1 MRTKNIFKTLALAML
16 MPTMLLTT
24 ACSSE
29 DFASDDKTATTETV
43 ATNQGYALP
52 VTVDVTRQADDATR
66 ATYNESTKKLAFSA
80 GDKLFVYGSAPQ
92 GIFRFAGMLNYVPST
107 GKFSGTIYTENEY
120 DDTAIRLFNSAK
132 STSVILLPAGYE
144 SYGYLRID
152 NNDDAYAY
160 NDCFETNTNYTLA
173 TSKATA
179 VEQFSYEHVGGMGVY
194 NNGFA
199 LRPLNAILNFTV
211 TGLDAST
218 SVDVSLTG
226 GDYNITGTVTTDA
239 SGNAT
244 FAAGVSGGT
253 NLNEFSLTVGG
264 NPITLVSS
272 EKTLDAG
279 KIYNINRAAP
289 VVTNLSTINAN
300 YTASNGETLT
310 GTLGA
315 NVKISI
321 ADGATVTLDG
331 VTINGTHSTSYK
343 WAGITCLGDAT
354 IILKD
359 ESVNSVVGFCYTYPG
374 IYIPHGKTL
383 TIQGE
388 TLGTGV
394 LNATGAG
401 YSAGIGAASESVD
414 IYRSCGNIV
423 IAGGVINATAGGERA
438 AGIGCGGTTNPSTTN
453 PSTCGTINI
462 TGGTITA
469 TGGKW
474 APGIGSGF
482 YATCGDIT
490 IANTVTSVTA
500 TKGDK
505 STYLA
510 TTFDCIGRGREGA
523 CGTVKFGNQTMYDGS
538 SWTTTPTSGNTY
550 GGLSLTISQTV
561 YEADTW
567 TLTPVLP

>member
-1 MRTKNIFKTLALAML
+1 MRTNTFIKALAFA
-16 MPTMLLTT
+16 MLLAT
-24 ACSSE
+24 ACNKNE
-29 DFASDDKTATTETV
+29 IANEENTEKK
-43 ATNQGYALP
+43 GFSFP
-52 VTVDVTRQADDATR
+52 VTVNVTHEGDDATK
-66 ATYNESTKKLAFSA
+66 ATYNESTKKLEFSA
-80 GDKLFVYGSAPQ
+80 GDKLFVKGNDYSA
-92 GIFRFAGMLNYVPST
+92 GGAGFFAGTLTWQSGGT
-107 GKFSGTIYTENEY
+107 FSGTILTENTY
-120 DDTAIRLFNSAK
+120 SGTIDALFTAGSALA
-132 STSVILLPAGYE
+132 TLLPAN
-144 SYGYLRID
+144 YGNYPYLSF
-152 NNDDAYAY
+152 DDEGTYSASV
-160 NDCFETNTNYTLA
+160 NYDATKTFA

-179 VEQFSYEHVGGMGVY
+179 VEQFSFEVGGYTSGT
-194 NNGFA
+194 GFA
-199 LRPLNAILNFTV
+199 LHPANAILNFTI
-211 TGLDAST
+211 TGLAANT
-218 SVDVSLTG
+218 GVDVALSDGVSFTISG
-226 GDYNITGTVTTDA
+226 SVTTDA

>member
-1 MRTKNIFKTLALAML
+1 MLVLLAAVATGAMAQNYKVSVKEG
-16 MPTMLLTT
+16 T
-24 ACSSE
+24 E
-29 DFASDDKTATTETV
+29 DATNWTITPAEATTTGVAAGTTV
-43 ATNQGYALP
+43 T
-52 VTVDVTRQADDATR
+52 
-66 ATYNESTKKLAFSA
+66 ATYNGTKK
-80 GDKLFVYGSAPQ
+80 V
-92 GIFRFAGMLNYVPST
+92 
-107 GKFSGTIYTENEY
+107 
-120 DDTAIRLFNSAK
+120 K
-132 STSVILLPAGYE
+132 SVKAVKKAASV
-144 SYGYLRID
+144 
-152 NNDDAYAY
+152 
-160 NDCFETNTNYTLA
+160 A
-173 TSKATA
+173 T
-179 VEQFSYEHVGGMGVY
+179 
-194 NNGFA
+194 
-199 LRPLNAILNFTV
+199 
-211 TGLDAST
+211 D
-218 SVDVSLTG
+218 
-226 GDYNITGTVTTDA
+226 
-239 SGNAT
+239 
-244 FAAGVSGGT
+244 
-253 NLNEFSLTVGG
+253 
-264 NPITLVSS
+264 
-272 EKTLDAG
+272 
-279 KIYNINRAAP
+279 
-289 VVTNLSTINAN
+289 LSTINSN
-300 YTASNGETLT
+300 YTASDGETLT
-310 GTLGA
+310 GTLA
-315 NVKISI
+315 SDVKISI

-331 VTINGTHSTSYK
+331 VTINGTHNYSYT

-359 ESVNSVVGFCYTYPG
+359 ESVNSVVGFCYGYPG

-401 YSAGIGAASESVD
+401 YSAGIGAARESVD

-438 AGIGCGGTTNPSTTN
+438 AGIGCGGTTNPGTAN
-453 PSTCGTINI
+453 PSTCGTITI

-469 TGGKW
+469 TGSKW

-505 STYLA
+505 SGYLA

>member
-1 MRTKNIFKTLALAML
+1 M
-16 MPTMLLTT
+16 
-24 ACSSE
+24 
-29 DFASDDKTATTETV
+29 
-43 ATNQGYALP
+43 YARNP
-52 VTVDVTRQADDATR
+52 
-66 ATYNESTKKLAFSA
+66 ESILNFGE
-80 GDKLFVYGSAPQ
+80 GDKLFVKGNDYSEG
-92 GIFRFAGMLNYVPST
+92 GTGFFAGTLTWKSGGT
-107 GKFSGTIYTENEY
+107 FSGTILTEKEYTG
-120 DDTAIRLFNSAK
+120 AIDALFAKGSALA
-132 STSVILLPAGYE
+132 TLLPAD
-144 SYGYLRID
+144 YGDYPYLLFENEGTYSASI
-152 NNDDAYAY
+152 NYDATKT
-160 NDCFETNTNYTLA
+160 FA

-179 VEQFSYEHVGGMGVY
+179 VEQFSFEVGGYTSGT
-194 NNGFA
+194 GFA
-199 LRPLNAILNFTV
+199 LHPANAILNFTI
-211 TGLDAST
+211 TGLAANT
-218 SVDVSLTG
+218 GVDVALSDGVSFTISG
-226 GDYNITGTVTTDA
+226 SVTTDD
-239 SGNAT
+239 SGTAT
-244 FAAGVSGGT
+244 FAIGVNVGT
-253 NLNEFSLTVGG
+253 DLKDWTLTVAG
-264 NPITLVSS
+264 NAITLVSS
-272 EKTLDAG
+272 SKVLATG

-300 YTASNGETLT
+300 YTASDGETLT
-310 GTLGA
+310 GTLA
-315 NVKISI
+315 SNVKISI

-438 AGIGCGGTTNPSTTN
+438 AGIGCGGTINPGTAN

-490 IANTVTSVTA
+490 IANTVTSVIA
-500 TKGDK
+500 TKGAENY
-505 STYLA
+505 SS
-510 TTFDCIGRGREGA
+510 TFDCIGKGREGS
-523 CGTVKFGNQTMYDGS
+523 CGTVKFGNQTMYNGS
-538 SWTTTPTSGNTY
+538 SWTTTPTSGSTY
-550 GGLSLTISQTV
+550 GGLNLTISQTT
-561 YEADTW
+561 YANDTW

>member
-1 MRTKNIFKTLALAML
+1 
-16 MPTMLLTT
+16 MLLAT
-24 ACSSE
+24 ACNKNE
-29 DFASDDKTATTETV
+29 IANEENTEKK
-43 ATNQGYALP
+43 GFSFP
-52 VTVDVTRQADDATR
+52 VTVNVTHEGDDATK
-66 ATYNESTKKLAFSA
+66 ATYNESTKKLEFSA
-80 GDKLFVYGSAPQ
+80 GDKLFVKGNDYSA
-92 GIFRFAGMLNYVPST
+92 GGAGFFAGTLTWQSGGT
-107 GKFSGTIYTENEY
+107 FSGTILTENTY
-120 DDTAIRLFNSAK
+120 SGTIDALFTAGSALA
-132 STSVILLPAGYE
+132 TLLPAN
-144 SYGYLRID
+144 YGNYPYLSF
-152 NNDDAYAY
+152 DDEGTYSASV
-160 NDCFETNTNYTLA
+160 NYDATKTFA

-179 VEQFSYEHVGGMGVY
+179 VEQFSFEVGGYTSGT
-194 NNGFA
+194 GFA
-199 LRPLNAILNFTV
+199 LHPANAILNFTI
-211 TGLDAST
+211 TGLAANT
-218 SVDVSLTG
+218 GVDVALSDGVSFTISG
-226 GDYNITGTVTTDA
+226 SVTTDA